1 LFRFDLPLLILFT
14 QKEEDLQLFAGDYV
28 EVVEKHEHGWW
39 LGMINREGEIFK
51 GYFPKNYIKEKPR
64 VRNAPKPPPRPISLP
79 KHEGGSSKQSADAL
93 NKVTTDMG
101 DMRVMEHPSADSVR
115 VNRGPT
121 FSLKSLPA
129 FDDLMSKG
137 YAVEIKEKEKNSS
150 SSSPVGRGASAGAG
164 SLVEMS
170 VHAMTWDGASTFTKT
185 FANSKIKF
193 IVGKHSQIPAGL
205 QAAAQSLG
213 VGQSATV
220 TCAPSLAFGAAGNP
234 PYVPP
239 NSFVVFE
246 ITIQN
251 VSSPADPSMEADCP
265 IELLSS
271 VAAVEPRA
279 VGGVSSSSASKNN
292 RKKNNDD
299 TRIVLVP
306 PDVNKDN
313 HAYEMGDERTADKR

>member
-1 LFRFDLPLLILFT
+1 
-14 QKEEDLQLFAGDYV
+14 
-28 EVVEKHEHGWW
+28 
-39 LGMINREGEIFK
+39 MINREGEIFK

-79 KHEGGSSKQSADAL
+79 KHEGSGSSKQSGDAL
-93 NKVTTDMG
+93 TKVTTDMG
-101 DMRVMEHPSADSVR
+101 DMRVMEHPGSSASSIR
-115 VNRGPT
+115 VNRGPS

-137 YAVEIKEKEKNSS
+137 YAIEVKEKEKNSS
-150 SSSPVGRGASAGAG
+150 SSTSPAGRGASAAAG

-170 VHAMTWDGASTFTKT
+170 VHAMIWDGASTFTKT
-185 FANSKIKF
+185 FANSKVKF

-251 VSSPADPSMEADCP
+251 VSSPSDPSMEVECP
-265 IELLSS
+265 IELISS
-271 VAAVEPRA
+271 VAPVEPRA
-279 VGGVSSSSASKNN
+279 VGGVSSSSGAKSN
-292 RKKNNDD
+292 RKKNNTED

-313 HAYEMGDERTADKR
+313 HAYEMGDERTAVKR